1 MSYTTKPDAK
11 LFAVLYIQATPESK
25 PVLEA
30 RLDSAITIKV
40 AANGLHEVDMSSCPE
55 GTTKVTR
62 GLKATQAA
70 GLMATHVT
78 TVRRQADRAACRAAG
93 VPTQYERERPYRQA
107 QQETRRR
114 AIALGA

>member
-1 MSYTTKPDAK
+1 MSQTTKPAAI
-11 LFAVLYIQATPESK
+11 LFAVLYIQTTQGAK

-30 RLDSAITIKV
+30 RLDSAIQIIV
-40 AANGLHEVDMSSCPE
+40 APNGLQEPDLKSCPE
-55 GTTKVTR
+55 GTTKVVR

-70 GLMATHVT
+70 QLMATHVT
-78 TVRRQADRAACRAAG
+78 TVRRQAERAASRAAG

-114 AIALGA
+114 SLALMA